1 MDSTWLLWSSLF
13 SLIGLAIFVYGR
25 RQRRGVPLV
34 VGIVLM
40 VYSYFISNAWVLVG
54 IGLLLIAV
62 LVVGNRLEDS
72 L

>member
-34 VGIVLM
+34 IGIVLM
-40 VYSYFISNAWVLVG
+40 VYSYFIANIWVLVG
-54 IGLLLIAV
+54 IGLLLIGV
-62 LVVGNRLEDS
+62 LFFGNRIEDS